1 MGGAAPQH
9 GGRQPFHSMSRQAC
23 SPPVFND
30 RAGGTGW
37 SRPPRPTG
45 LEKSS
50 EACGEWRAHA
60 RPRAQA
66 NPGAV
71 AQLGERLICTQEV
84 VGSTPISSTSVGRQ
98 ARRTCGPI
106 LDGAPA
112 AGAGL

>member
-1 MGGAAPQH
+1 MEPRRNTAA
-9 GGRQPFHSMSRQAC
+9 GSRSTPC
-23 SPPVFND
+23 RVKLVLHLVFNGQ
-30 RAGGTGW
+30 AGGT
-37 SRPPRPTG
+37 SSLPVAASNRPR
-45 LEKSS
+45 KDS

-66 NPGAV
+66 NSGAV

-98 ARRTCGPI
+98 ARRPRGQTPA
-106 LDGAPA
+106 APA